1 MKQILSEQFFR
12 MQKLAGILTENQE
25 NDILAQKE
33 FLSVLQKKIK
43 DPNIIKKAEKLANNL
58 SDEEKQKVIDT
69 AKSLIP
75 TGDLS
80 SQLNE
85 FLTEEIDLTDI
96 TNKIL
101 ASPGAA
107 DKLEKLSNNLTELN
121 FNLEENDGI
130 GGFATLAIFGIAG
143 GLSTWMG
150 VAGYA
155 IIASNPIFA
164 TAAISAALIACVAAT
179 LVTYSSDGSPHSGDE
194 PRELKPE
201 KWEAIPVDE
210 YGEPAKYNYRLAYMY
225 SNKPEYQI
233 FLEEEPKQKDYI
245 SFLKIAPK
253 PMEIGDGI
261 MVLDKENKK
270 IDSYKLTQSTIGLL
284 SPYNGAV

>member
-75 TGDLS
+75 TRDLS

-101 ASPGAA
+101 ASPGAE
-107 DKLEKLSNNLTELN
+107 DKLEKLSNNLTESD
-121 FNLEENDGI
+121 FNLKENDGI

-179 LVTYSSDGSPHSGDE
+179 LVTYSSDGSSH
-194 PRELKPE
+194 
-201 KWEAIPVDE
+201 
-210 YGEPAKYNYRLAYMY
+210 
-225 SNKPEYQI
+225 
-233 FLEEEPKQKDYI
+233 
-245 SFLKIAPK
+245 PK
-253 PMEIGDGI
+253 PQTEKERQASLKRKETNPEEYDWRSGLN
-261 MVLDKENKK
+261 VLPDYENE
-270 IDSYKLTQSTIGLL
+270 S
-284 SPYNGAV
+284 N